1 MSNFIPT
8 GFYLKIEFLEI
19 KGEQRVVH
27 KEDVDEV
34 FEAANVTGQLRDE
47 QQALSAIATFVDLCK
62 KYGVKFDAIAGI
74 VEDIYLGTNT
84 VLANSN
90 IISTSSHE
98 EAEEIVEKIKFYRNN
113 GVKNEN

>member
-1 MSNFIPT
+1 MSSFIPT

-19 KGEQRVVH
+19 KGEQRVVD
-27 KEDVDEV
+27 KEDVVEM

-47 QQALSAIATFVDLCK
+47 QQMISAVVTFVDFCK
-62 KYGVKFDAIAGI
+62 KHGVKFDAIAGI

-84 VLANSN
+84 VLAQNRTM
-90 IISTSSHE
+90 STSSYE
-98 EAEEIVEKIKFYRNN
+98 EAESMIQKIKFEREN

>member
-19 KGEQRVVH
+19 KGEQRIVH
-27 KEDVDEV
+27 KEDVDEM
-34 FEAANVTGQLRDE
+34 FEAANVTGRLRDE
-47 QQALSAIATFVDLCK
+47 QQAISAIVTFIDFCK
-62 KYGVKFDAIAGI
+62 KHGIKFDAIAGI

-84 VLANSN
+84 VLANSS
-90 IISTSSHE
+90 IMSTSSDE
-98 EAEEIVEKIKFYRNN
+98 EAEEVVEKMKFYRDN

>member
-1 MSNFIPT
+1 MSSFIPT
-8 GFYLKIEFLEI
+8 GFYVKIEFLEI

-27 KEDVDEV
+27 KKDVDEM

-47 QQALSAIATFVDLCK
+47 QQIISAIVTFVDFCK
-62 KYGVKFDAIAGI
+62 KHGVKFDTVAGI

-84 VLANSN
+84 VLAHNG
-90 IISTSSHE
+90 IVSTSSYK
-98 EAEEIVEKIKFYRNN
+98 EAEEMVEKIKFDREN

>member
-1 MSNFIPT
+1 MSNFMPT
-8 GFYLKIEFLEI
+8 GFYVKIEFLEI
-19 KGEQRVVH
+19 KGEQRVMH
-27 KEDVDEV
+27 KEDGNEV

-47 QQALSAIATFVDLCK
+47 QQAISAIVTFVDFCK
-62 KYGVKFDAIAGI
+62 KHGIKFDDIAGI

-84 VLANSN
+84 VLANSS
-90 IISTSSHE
+90 IMSTSSYE

>member
-19 KGEQRVVH
+19 EGEQKVVH
-27 KEDVDEV
+27 EKDVDKM

-47 QQALSAIATFVDLCK
+47 QQAISAVVTFVDFCK
-62 KYGVKFDAIAGI
+62 KHGIKFDDIAGI

-84 VLANSN
+84 VLANSS
-90 IISTSSHE
+90 IMSTSSYE